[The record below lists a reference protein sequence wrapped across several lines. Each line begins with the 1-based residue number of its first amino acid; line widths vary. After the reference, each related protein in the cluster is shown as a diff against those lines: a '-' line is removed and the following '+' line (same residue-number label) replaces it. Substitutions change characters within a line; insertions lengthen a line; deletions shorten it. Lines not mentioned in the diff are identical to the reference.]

1 MHYPA
6 MWGMFLSLGVSLVLG
21 LGGPLRGT
29 LSRFSRIR
37 GNVRGGA
44 FSGCGC
50 GRKAEIAESG
60 RASVHTRR
68 NSARN
73 RGRACDCHQQRHEC
87 KCAEKDARQLEHLG
101 TRLPDCRSRPESPAK
116 SVRSPAELLGD
127 PYKSHTFASNS
138 ICALACTKRESECHI
153 INGHEPFCRAIEGYC
168 LAQEDHPPQQLH
180 ITMQRRGA
188 RSSGIRN
195 RHARMAC
202 SNLPVRVP
210 GHSAI
215 NDGGPRERISACH
228 GFSTLLLTAM
238 SWLPPSVIARL
249 PRP

>member
-1 MHYPA
+1 
-6 MWGMFLSLGVSLVLG
+6 MFVIF
-21 LGGPLRGT
+21 PLPTAPPHPPTRHFFTPLQPGFIWKSKAANSGT
-29 LSRFSRIR
+29 HDPTPPVPRPNTQNTQATTEGCRFLLLLL
-37 GNVRGGA
+37 
-44 FSGCGC
+44 
-50 GRKAEIAESG
+50 IA
-60 RASVHTRR
+60 
-68 NSARN
+68 SAV
-73 RGRACDCHQQRHEC
+73 E
-87 KCAEKDARQLEHLG
+87 EKDARQLEHLG

-153 INGHEPFCRAIEGYC
+153 INGHEPFCIAIEGYC